1 MRVNFDA
8 DDSPKEFVAV
18 ASRWLEELGE
28 SLSIEDNQ
36 PITILK
42 RLVNRLREEQILI
55 LIDSLE
61 SLLTKSEDGWGDF
74 EDEWWTKFF
83 QNFLTIESAQS
94 RLIVTSQDLPTKI
107 KVLASRYP
115 NSYYSEILHGLEEQ
129 IALFKKAGLDVSLK
143 SEDKPI
149 LMRVKKVY
157 HGHPLTLRVISG
169 EIVESFAGNARAFWH
184 NVGDE
189 IELVEK
195 HLAEAESGAKLEVE
209 NDDWKLHKLT
219 SKIRDEVYRGRVD
232 AVFRRLQTQNADAYL
247 LICVAAV
254 YRCPVQESGWLL
266 QIESYCSFRSKADRI

>member
-1 MRVNFDA
+1 MLYLLPLFCD
-8 DDSPKEFVAV
+8 
-18 ASRWLEELGE
+18 
-28 SLSIEDNQ
+28 
-36 PITILK
+36 
-42 RLVNRLREEQILI
+42 LV
-55 LIDSLE
+55 
-61 SLLTKSEDGWGDF
+61 
-74 EDEWWTKFF
+74 
-83 QNFLTIESAQS
+83 
-94 RLIVTSQDLPTKI
+94 
-107 KVLASRYP
+107 
-115 NSYYSEILHGLEEQ
+115 
-129 IALFKKAGLDVSLK
+129 LDVSLK

-149 LMRVKKVY
+149 LMRVRKVY

-232 AVFRRLQTQNADAYL
+232 AVFRRLQPQNADAYL